1 MTAQPL
7 DDSRFSDRELLGVLA
22 ERVGGM
28 KETFD
33 DFRAE
38 TRGNFEAAKTS
49 INDLKTELKQDGLA
63 IREEM
68 RKGFSEHDKRITSL
82 ERDFDTVKG
91 GFGVSK
97 WIWGASLAAI
107 GAAGTIVGLIAR

>member
-1 MTAQPL
+1 MVAQPL

-38 TRGNFEAAKTS
+38 TRNNFDAAKTS
-49 INDLKTELKQDGLA
+49 INDLKSELKQDGLA

-68 RKGFSEHDKRITSL
+68 RAGFQEHDKRITSL
-82 ERDFDTVKG
+82 EREFDTAKG

-107 GAAGTIVGLIAR
+107 GAAGTIIGIVAK